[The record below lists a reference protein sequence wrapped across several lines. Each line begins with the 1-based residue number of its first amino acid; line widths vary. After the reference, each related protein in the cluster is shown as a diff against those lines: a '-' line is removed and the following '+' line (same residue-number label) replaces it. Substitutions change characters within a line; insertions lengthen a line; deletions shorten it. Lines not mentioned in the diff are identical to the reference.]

1 MTNDKTDILGQFG
14 FELDAALFYDAIV
27 KSTDD
32 YVYIVNMKTD
42 TSLISENMVRDF
54 ELPGRIVPGLVPLWG
69 SLIHERDRARYDESI
84 EQMLSG
90 LTDVHDVEYQVR
102 NRKNEYVWVVC
113 RGVLQRDQQG
123 SPAMFAGIVTNL
135 SHRGKVDYVT
145 GLFMQQECE
154 RVVEECLS
162 EGQSGGILLLGLD
175 DFSGI
180 NNLKGHIYGDSVL
193 RQFAQNV
200 QRLLPDYASIYR
212 HDGDQFVIVCQNT
225 SYGEIALLY
234 EVINSYSDC
243 RHEVDGIQYYCTV
256 SGGIAVFCQ
265 DGSSYTELLTCASG
279 ALETSKHKGK
289 NKCTLYDEELIH
301 TRLRSLEIMDR
312 LRSSVMNHMEGFSV
326 VYQPIVRSS
335 DTKIAEA
342 EALLRWSC
350 KDMGSVSPLEF
361 IPLLESSGLIIP
373 VGKWVLEQ
381 SVRQCCKWLAC
392 VPDFVM
398 NVNCSYLQML
408 DEDFVRSVRE
418 IIERYGLDPCHI
430 VLELTESRFVTDQ
443 DRLND
448 TFMRLRSLNIRLA
461 MDDFGTGYSSLSC
474 LSCTPA
480 DIVKID
486 REFIR
491 GICDQ
496 SHSFNRSFI
505 GSVIN
510 LCHSV
515 GISVCAEGV
524 EEKDELETVLR
535 LKADSV
541 QGFYF
546 SKPVTP
552 DEFEKQH
559 IKHPDI
565 G

>member
-1 MTNDKTDILGQFG
+1 M
-14 FELDAALFYDAIV
+14 
-27 KSTDD
+27 
-32 YVYIVNMKTD
+32 
-42 TSLISENMVRDF
+42 
-54 ELPGRIVPGLVPLWG
+54 
-69 SLIHERDRARYDESI
+69 RYD
-84 EQMLSG
+84 
-90 LTDVHDVEYQVR
+90 
-102 NRKNEYVWVVC
+102 
-113 RGVLQRDQQG
+113 
-123 SPAMFAGIVTNL
+123 
-135 SHRGKVDYVT
+135 
-145 GLFMQQECE
+145 
-154 RVVEECLS
+154 
-162 EGQSGGILLLGLD
+162 
-175 DFSGI
+175 
-180 NNLKGHIYGDSVL
+180 
-193 RQFAQNV
+193 
-200 QRLLPDYASIYR
+200 YAN
-212 HDGDQFVIVCQNT
+212 GMNPV
-225 SYGEIALLY
+225 
-234 EVINSYSDC
+234 
-243 RHEVDGIQYYCTV
+243 
-256 SGGIAVFCQ
+256 
-265 DGSSYTELLTCASG
+265 SYTHLDVY
-279 ALETSKHKGK
+279 K
-289 NKCTLYDEELIH
+289 
-301 TRLRSLEIMDR
+301 RQ
-312 LRSSVMNHMEGFSV
+312 VMNHMEGFSV

-408 DEDFVRSVRE
+408 DEDFVQSVKE
-418 IIERYGLDPCHI
+418 IINRYRLDPSHI

-448 TFMRLRSLNIRLA
+448 TFKRLRSLNIRLA